1 MRIFSVVSGL
11 AISNSEKNDPLNLS
25 YSLRNGVIILN
36 LGLVLEMKIHS
47 FTDTVYFL
55 LQILIL
61 DKNVSEAAKKV
72 KKDIL
77 KNFKI
82 FTGKHLCWSPFLIKL
97 KEKEHNFFEKR
108 LQHRCV
114 PVNIMEYLGT
124 PTCFLLQK
132 FLLEH
137 EPQNPKNL

>member
-1 MRIFSVVSGL
+1 MRIFSFVSGL

-36 LGLVLEMKIHS
+36 LGLVLEMKIQS

-61 DKNVSEAAKKV
+61 DKNVSEAAKKL

-77 KNFKI
+77 KNLEI
-82 FTGKHLCWSPFLIKL
+82 FTGNTCVGVPF
-97 KEKEHNFFEKR
+97 
-108 LQHRCV
+108 
-114 PVNIMEYLGT
+114 
-124 PTCFLLQK
+124 
-132 FLLEH
+132 
-137 EPQNPKNL
+137 

>member
-61 DKNVSEAAKKV
+61 DKNVSEATKKV

-77 KNFKI
+77 KNFKKI
-82 FTGKHLCWSPFLIKL
+82 DRKAPALESLYSSLLT
-97 KEKEHNFFEKR
+97 KR
-108 LQHRCV
+108 LHHRCF
-114 PVNIMEYLGT
+114 PVV
-124 PTCFLLQK
+124 FAK
-132 FLLEH
+132 FLEGSFSAEH
-137 EPQNPKNL
+137 LR